1 MKKSITVELD
11 EPIMYSAKDGEV
23 EGSFVILAPP
33 TGKQSHICCELEA
46 LIQSSITQSA
56 SNLSPEMIE
65 QAKDAKQDD
74 DEKID
79 GSTLMTIINGGG
91 ADMKKFA
98 LLFKDLF
105 KEVGQIGGEKT
116 LTMPLIE
123 RLDHRDLR
131 KMMGEYA
138 VNFVYL

>member
-1 MKKSITVELD
+1 MKESITVELD

-23 EGSFVILAPP
+23 EGSFVVLKPP

-56 SNLSPEMIE
+56 ANLPQEMID
-65 QAKDAKQDD
+65 QAKDNKQDD

-79 GSTLMTIINGGG
+79 GQTLMTIINGGG
-91 ADMKKFA
+91 ADMKKFT
-98 LLFKDLF
+98 LLFIDLF
-105 KEVGQIGGEKT
+105 KQVGEIGGEKT
-116 LTMPLIE
+116 LTAPIID
-123 RLDHRDLR
+123 RLDHRDIR